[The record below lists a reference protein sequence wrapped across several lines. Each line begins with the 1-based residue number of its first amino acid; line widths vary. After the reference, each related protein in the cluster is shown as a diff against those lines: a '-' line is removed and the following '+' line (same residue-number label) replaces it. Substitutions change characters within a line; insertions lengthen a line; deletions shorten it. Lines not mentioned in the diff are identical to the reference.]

1 MFDKT
6 IRTVKMMWWWRNL
19 FFSFSRAR
27 FSEKIQ
33 RKWTSKLWMLWLK
46 KKTDVEMLK
55 CCCRLNFLD
64 KLAHATP
71 PPPSPQES
79 LLAALVGWK
88 NPCCLSWPDCW
99 LPLGLQGGGLYVMYI
114 FLHIYV
120 ILMDV
125 STVLSPYAFSICDTS
140 GPEYKDYEYGG
151 IGRQIKTT
159 SSLLNFVS

>member
-1 MFDKT
+1 MVAQF
-6 IRTVKMMWWWRNL
+6 L
-19 FFSFSRAR
+19 FFFLLRAIFR
-27 FSEKIQ
+27 ENSAEMDVK
-33 RKWTSKLWMLWLK
+33 TVNVMV
-46 KKTDVEMLK
+46 KKTKQNKCRNVEMLLSSQLFGRT
-55 CCCRLNFLD
+55 CTRY
-64 KLAHATP
+64 P
-71 PPPSPQES
+71 PPPQEI
-79 LLAALVGWK
+79 LLPALVGWK
-88 NPCCLSWPDCW
+88 NPCCFSWPDCW
-99 LPLGLQGGGLYVMYI
+99 LPLGRQGGGLYVMYI

>member
-1 MFDKT
+1 MVGQFVFFFLSCAIFRENSTEMDVKT
-6 IRTVKMMWWWRNL
+6 VIVMVK
-19 FFSFSRAR
+19 
-27 FSEKIQ
+27 KQ
-33 RKWTSKLWMLWLK
+33 
-46 KKTDVEMLK
+46 KKTKQTRNVEILLSSQLFVRT
-55 CCCRLNFLD
+55 C
-64 KLAHATP
+64 TGYP
-71 PPPSPQES
+71 PPPQES

-88 NPCCLSWPDCW
+88 NPCCFSWPDCW

-125 STVLSPYAFSICDTS
+125 STVLSPYAVSICDTS

>member
-1 MFDKT
+1 MVAQFVFFFLSCAIFRENSTEMDVKT
-6 IRTVKMMWWWRNL
+6 VIVMVQKNKQNKV
-19 FFSFSRAR
+19 
-27 FSEKIQ
+27 EI
-33 RKWTSKLWMLWLK
+33 LK
-46 KKTDVEMLK
+46 F
-55 CCCRLNFLD
+55 CSRLNFLD
-64 KLAHATP
+64 ELAQATP
-71 PPPSPQES
+71 PPPLPRELACSPGRVEES
-79 LLAALVGWK
+79 LLSLLTWLLTAPGSPGW
-88 NPCCLSWPDCW
+88 
-99 LPLGLQGGGLYVMYI
+99 GLYVMYI

>member
-6 IRTVKMMWWWRNL
+6 VQTMEMMWCGAIC
-19 FFSFSRAR
+19 FFFLLCAIFRENST
-27 FSEKIQ
+27 EMDVK
-33 RKWTSKLWMLWLK
+33 TVNVMVK
-46 KKTDVEMLK
+46 KKVEMLK
-55 CCCRLNFLD
+55 CFFFWTNLHRL
-64 KLAHATP
+64 P
-71 PPPSPQES
+71 PPPPPQES

-88 NPCCLSWPDCW
+88 NPCCFSWPDCW

-120 ILMDV
+120 MLMDV
-125 STVLSPYAFSICDTS
+125 STVLSPYAVSICDTS

-151 IGRQIKTT
+151 IGRQIKTS

>member
-1 MFDKT
+1 MVAQFVFFFLSCAIFRENSTEMDVKT
-6 IRTVKMMWWWRNL
+6 VIVMVKKEQTKQSRNVEILLSSQLFGRTC
-19 FFSFSRAR
+19 
-27 FSEKIQ
+27 
-33 RKWTSKLWMLWLK
+33 TGY
-46 KKTDVEMLK
+46 
-55 CCCRLNFLD
+55 
-64 KLAHATP
+64 
-71 PPPSPQES
+71 PPSPHQES

-88 NPCCLSWPDCW
+88 NPCCFSWPDCW

>member
-1 MFDKT
+1 MVAQF
-6 IRTVKMMWWWRNL
+6 V
-19 FFSFSRAR
+19 FFFLSRAIFR
-27 FSEKIQ
+27 ENSAEMDVKTVNVMI
-33 RKWTSKLWMLWLK
+33 K
-46 KKTDVEMLK
+46 KKTSKTNVEMVK
-55 CCCRLNFLD
+55 CCSRLNFLD
-64 KLAHATP
+64 ELAHATP
-71 PPPSPQES
+71 PLSPQES

-88 NPCCLSWPDCW
+88 NPCCFSWPDCW

-151 IGRQIKTT
+151 IGRQIKTS